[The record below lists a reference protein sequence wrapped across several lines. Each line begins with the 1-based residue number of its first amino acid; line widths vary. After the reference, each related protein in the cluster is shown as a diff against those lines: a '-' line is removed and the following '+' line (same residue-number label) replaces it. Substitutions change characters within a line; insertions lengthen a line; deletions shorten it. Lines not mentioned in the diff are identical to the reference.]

1 MGGHCGRGVSQL
13 GVRETAAPFRPA
25 PGPSRLQAQRAILCA
40 SCSKTNKAL
49 PATYN
54 KVTPCPC
61 DTHRFSCV
69 AGLPAF
75 TAPVAVVHAGA
86 VQNALHVCL
95 IANDSPLA
103 ALRAQGL
110 LRGLDRQR
118 TSTRAWVKG
127 RSWRALGAA
136 NEESQNHQLTCAAA
150 GAAASVMPYDSR
162 SSLSMSWLRYSC
174 KNSTAIGVFMASE
187 RWNTSTWAR
196 KKAHQRQEE
205 GGTVRDDGPDEQ
217 EKKLDAQP
225 TQACDASRVP
235 GSSASTHPQPST
247 LTVTVAPADQPT
259 NRLRRTHRLAAS
271 NAVCHQGCNYPLHPR
286 PQPRQ

>member
-150 GAAASVMPYDSR
+150 ASAAA
-162 SSLSMSWLRYSC
+162 
-174 KNSTAIGVFMASE
+174 TACA
-187 RWNTSTWAR
+187 AL
-196 KKAHQRQEE
+196 A
-205 GGTVRDDGPDEQ
+205 
-217 EKKLDAQP
+217 A
-225 TQACDASRVP
+225 AC
-235 GSSASTHPQPST
+235 
-247 LTVTVAPADQPT
+247 VAPASAT
-259 NRLRRTHRLAAS
+259 ATASAA
-271 NAVCHQGCNYPLHPR
+271 AA
-286 PQPRQ
+286 